1 MVEDPSAL
9 NDNPEKKW
17 RGSFARITR
26 IQVIVDTEKN
36 KYHTLIRH
44 TSLDHRRDCS
54 RSEDSHLEVAT
65 AIFEAK
71 FKLFT
76 GLPWSQRTDPP
87 KSKKAIFIQF
97 ENKADESHEDLPLA
111 VCDSLK
117 KLVNLDNLRL
127 VEASLVDRQLSP
139 LLQKR
144 ATSTKHSVQTASALL
159 RRIPEVQSQPQN
171 DNCDVQHLE
180 TRLIECFLGLFWPA
194 GKLTPTGNAWIS
206 GSRKSIDGLLEF
218 RLIEEKLKKFGKLTA
233 PLLRHIYALLDLT
246 KMSPGMPF
254 LDSPRV
260 LLEFVDKYVYY
271 TDCRVNSEKRHSWVP
286 GAC

>member
-1 MVEDPSAL
+1 
-9 NDNPEKKW
+9 
-17 RGSFARITR
+17 
-26 IQVIVDTEKN
+26 
-36 KYHTLIRH
+36 
-44 TSLDHRRDCS
+44 
-54 RSEDSHLEVAT
+54 
-65 AIFEAK
+65 
-71 FKLFT
+71 
-76 GLPWSQRTDPP
+76 
-87 KSKKAIFIQF
+87 
-97 ENKADESHEDLPLA
+97 
-111 VCDSLK
+111 
-117 KLVNLDNLRL
+117 
-127 VEASLVDRQLSP
+127 
-139 LLQKR
+139 
-144 ATSTKHSVQTASALL
+144 VQTASALL

-233 PLLRHIYALLDLT
+233 PLLRYIYALLDLT